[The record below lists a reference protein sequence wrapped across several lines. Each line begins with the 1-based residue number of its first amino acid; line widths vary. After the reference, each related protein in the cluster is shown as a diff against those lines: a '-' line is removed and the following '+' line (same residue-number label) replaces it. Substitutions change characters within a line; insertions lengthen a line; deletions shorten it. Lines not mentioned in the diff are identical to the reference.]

1 MEWGEMVV
9 QDEVMA
15 WGDVNRGHGSLH
27 TLKAGRCPDVHSP
40 HWAQPKCWA
49 VPDLGG
55 VWAAGGSW
63 ES

>member
-15 WGDVNRGHGSLH
+15 WGDVN
-27 TLKAGRCPDVHSP
+27 KAGRCPDVHSP
-40 HWAQPKCWA
+40 HWVQPKCWA